1 MQIRKATKED
11 IESLGRFYDK
21 EVMWMDAHDCNYP
34 LWTYKGY
41 PTEDTVRW
49 AISEGTQFICLEKKE
64 IIGSFM
70 LNTDPLGAYDK
81 LPWSRELKQGEYMIL
96 HMFCV
101 SHQHTGKGIGKQMVR
116 FCVEYAKA
124 HGYKG
129 IRLDVVPTNLPAKQL
144 FFGCGFHYI
153 GDFDLEKG
161 VEKIPIF
168 SMYEYDFSSNE
179 SSTQEE

>member
-81 LPWSRELKQGEYMIL
+81 LPWSRELKQENI
-96 HMFCV
+96 
-101 SHQHTGKGIGKQMVR
+101 
-116 FCVEYAKA
+116 
-124 HGYKG
+124 
-129 IRLDVVPTNLPAKQL
+129 
-144 FFGCGFHYI
+144 
-153 GDFDLEKG
+153 
-161 VEKIPIF
+161 
-168 SMYEYDFSSNE
+168 
-179 SSTQEE
+179 